1 MDAPRDKQFLLAKA
15 EGRTLEWIARRLPRW
30 VLPDHMTA
38 LGVVA
43 ALGIAGAYLLSN
55 GDKTWLWAASAL
67 LVVHWLGDSLDGTL
81 ARVRKIERPRYG
93 YYLDHLVDALAT
105 AVIGL
110 GLGLSPYM
118 LLSVGLVIVIAYLV
132 LSINTYLETYAFG
145 VFTLGYGRLGPTEV
159 RLALIV
165 LNTLIAVGVGLG
177 FQVGGLGLTVLDLIG
192 LAIAGVMIAAL
203 LARAARNL
211 RVLAEQ
217 EPAGLGVRPLDNQA
231 RACATTRRSSAK
243 ALRSAWRASSSR
255 WRRME
260 EGWIVAHTIGARSE
274 SSSSP
279 RCWVTRKDAPNTAF
293 AAVAPRNTSASGAT
307 TRSSSSSQ
315 GLHAS
320 ISKRF
325 GVWWMRRRPR
335 SSNLKCLTTLVR

>member
-15 EGRTLEWIARRLPRW
+15 EGRALEWIARRLPRW

-38 LGVVA
+38 LGVMA

-217 EPAGLGVRPLDNQA
+217 EPAGLRGQTP
-231 RACATTRRSSAK
+231 
-243 ALRSAWRASSSR
+243 
-255 WRRME
+255 
-260 EGWIVAHTIGARSE
+260 
-274 SSSSP
+274 
-279 RCWVTRKDAPNTAF
+279 
-293 AAVAPRNTSASGAT
+293 
-307 TRSSSSSQ
+307 
-315 GLHAS
+315 
-320 ISKRF
+320 
-325 GVWWMRRRPR
+325 
-335 SSNLKCLTTLVR
+335 